1 MKIGAKDMRL
11 YLVTDR
17 SWLKAGETLAGQV
30 EAALEAGATCV
41 QLREKHTSKEEFL
54 TLARELKDVCA
65 RYGVPLIINDDVEIA
80 REVDADGV
88 HVGQED
94 AACREARRIL
104 GPDKIIGVSCHTV
117 EEAVKAQADG
127 ADYLGLGAVFATGTK
142 DDATVMSHHELKRIC
157 QTVTIPTVAIGG
169 INRDNIL
176 QLAGSGVDGVAV
188 VSAVFAQ
195 EDKEEAV
202 RALLALSERL
212 KP

>member
-176 QLAGSGVDGVAV
+176 QLAGTGVDGVAV
-188 VSAVFAQ
+188 ISAVFAQ
-195 EDKEEAV
+195 EDKDEAV
-202 RALLALSERL
+202 RALLAISERL